1 MKAGPPTEKST
12 KFSAF
17 PISANAKNNDYSW
30 CPCKVAP
37 SEESALADLS
47 ILAPAAHICTV

>member
-1 MKAGPPTEKST
+1 MKAGPPTQSL